1 MRRLSTSCFSF
12 KIENR
17 TEQRKWDSNVN
28 KTWMALLAAGA
39 LLAACSG
46 EAEDN
51 AANSVSD
58 GQPASSA
65 QETHTAEENNAA
77 PDSDSDAEKTDESA
91 GTTTA
96 KAPIVEADN
105 VPPEEKD
112 ALLAVFD
119 AQIAAFNEK
128 NVDAYM
134 STISRQAESFDYEE
148 EKEYVEKVFTT
159 FDVNMKPENVTII
172 QYDEEKQ
179 TANVFMNM
187 MSTSKDLAT
196 GKEVTQSTRQIMVFQ
211 KEPDGWKQVS
221 LFAME

>member
-1 MRRLSTSCFSF
+1 M
-12 KIENR
+12 K
-17 TEQRKWDSNVN
+17 

-39 LLAACSG
+39 LLAACSD
-46 EAEDN
+46 EASND

-65 QETHTAEENNAA
+65 QETHTAEENTAA
-77 PDSDSDAEKTDESA
+77 PADDS

-105 VPPEEKD
+105 VPPEEKKE
-112 ALLAVFD
+112 LLAVFD

-128 NVDAYM
+128 NVESYM
-134 STISRQAESFDYEE
+134 HTISRQAESFDYEE
-148 EKEYVEKVFTT
+148 EKAYVEKVFST

-187 MSTSKDLAT
+187 TSTSTDLAT